1 MATLELTKENLM
13 STIEDNDIVLIDF
26 WAPWCA
32 PCKAFGPVYEKASNS
47 HEDVIFAKCNT
58 EQQQELAAE
67 FGIMAIPTLV
77 AFRERITIFKQA
89 GMLPAAALEELITK
103 IRELDMSDVRRRI
116 VEQEEEEGGTSSS

>member
-13 STIEDNDIVLIDF
+13 STIEGNDIVLIDF

-32 PCKAFGPVYEKASNS
+32 PCRVFGPVYEKTSNS

-77 AFRERITIFKQA
+77 AFRERIMIFKQA
-89 GMLPAAALEELITK
+89 GMLPGAALEELIAK
-103 IRELDMSDVRRRI
+103 IRELDMGDVRRRI
-116 VEQEEEEGGTSSS
+116 EEQEEEEGGTSSS